1 VIGSVGSASVYPRG
15 SVSALPRQE
24 LLEDLVPAEDVQ
36 QADEAAVVA
45 DPLQFTLP
53 GGGKVHGHLAA
64 DPQHPV
70 YESTRYPL
78 RTYMLSHDQQVTAV
92 HFQDLHQQLQA
103 GGGYPTEKFS
113 ISQDAVDKVV
123 EQSSADRERRL
134 ATLSNVETGLRAT
147 PKDNSLNPSTVTMFT
162 TSLDEVSGVYA
173 QQLAEIGEVEGFHVR
188 LATNVGAQDALS
200 DELRDAGV
208 QNVSVMGI
216 PGGEV
221 WVEDYGE
228 PLLQKGWVVPAMFE
242 GDWLDETIRES
253 RNERMP
259 DLDISFTQQGQ
270 VHLSQLQPAALAKAA
285 ATGGVARQALSYLEG
300 GNILTGSRR
309 DGSGYALIGRDS
321 LALTKELLTQQ
332 SGSDLT
338 DAQVAEVIGADLGLP
353 AEAVFPMEQP
363 GEFHLD
369 MRMMPLAPGEIALND
384 AKGAAEQQIGWLRA
398 ELERKLADSL
408 IPESEAADLQAEFD
422 ERCAAL
428 REEAQKRAGY
438 EELTERDLRAA
449 GMKVHRLPGVF
460 VDPDAP
466 SVDTSNFFNA
476 RHGVNE
482 RGERFSVFMG
492 GKPEEEAFI
501 AEKVLKNADAN
512 ITRLHFLDP
521 AQTPE
526 TLSLWG
532 GLKCRTKP
540 DGELVTPAALQSPT
554 LGRLSA

>member
-1 VIGSVGSASVYPRG
+1 MIGSVGSAPVFSRG
-15 SVSALPRQE
+15 SVSALPRE
-24 LLEDLVPAEDVQ
+24 EMLDDIGPADMEEPVSAVQ
-36 QADEAAVVA
+36 
-45 DPLQFTLP
+45 DPLDFTLP
-53 GGGKVHGHLAA
+53 GGGKVAGHLAS

-70 YESTRYPL
+70 YESSRYPL
-78 RTYMLSHDQQVTAV
+78 RTFMLTQDQQVTAV
-92 HFQDLHQQLQA
+92 DFQDLHQQLNT
-103 GGGYPTEKFS
+103 GGYPAERFS
-113 ISQDAVDKVV
+113 IDQDAVDKVV
-123 EQSSADRERRL
+123 EQSTSDRERRL
-134 ATLSNVETGLRAT
+134 ANLPQVENGLRAT

-162 TSLDEVSGVYA
+162 TSLTEVSGVYA
-173 QQLAEIGEVEGFHVR
+173 QQLAQIGEVEGFHVR
-188 LATNVGAQDALS
+188 LATDVSSQDDLS
-200 DELRDAGV
+200 DKLQEAGV
-208 QNVSVMGI
+208 NNVSVMGI

-259 DLDISFTQQGQ
+259 DLDTTFTQQGQ

-285 ATGGVARQALSYLEG
+285 ATGGEARQALSYMEG
-300 GNILTGSRR
+300 GNILTGSRP

-321 LALTKELLTQQ
+321 LALTKELLVQQ
-332 SGSDLT
+332 TGGNLSDKK
-338 DAQVAEVIGADLGLP
+338 VAEVIGADLGLP
-353 AEAVFPMEQP
+353 KEAVFPMEQP

-384 AKGAAEQQIGWLRA
+384 AKGAAEQQIAWLQA
-398 ELERKLADSL
+398 ELNTKLADPL
-408 IPESEAADLQAEFD
+408 IPESEAADLKAEFD
-422 ERCAAL
+422 ERCVSL
-428 REEAQKRAGY
+428 REEAEKRAGY

-466 SVDTSNFFNA
+466 AVDTSNFFNA

-482 RGERFSVFMG
+482 SGERFSIFMG

-501 AEKVLKNADAN
+501 AEKVLKNADAK

-540 DGELVTPAALQSPT
+540 DGELVPEAALRSPAR
-554 LGRLSA
+554 GRLSA